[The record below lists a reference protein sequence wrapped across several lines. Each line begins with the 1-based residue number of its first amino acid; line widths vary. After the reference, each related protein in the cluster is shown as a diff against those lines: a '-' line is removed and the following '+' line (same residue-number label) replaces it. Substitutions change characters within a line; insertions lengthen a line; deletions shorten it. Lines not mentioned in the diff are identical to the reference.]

1 VEEKNKRWGKKDGC
15 GIGGVFGWIAVYK
28 PEMTWRRRTED
39 GEEKM
44 VAELAACV
52 SSLIRVDAGIF
63 SVGNTTLRKVAISGI
78 DFLIVL

>member
-1 VEEKNKRWGKKDGC
+1 VEEKNKRWGRKDGC

-28 PEMTWRRRTED
+28 REMTWRRRTGD

-52 SSLIRVDAGIF
+52 SALIRVDAGTDIF
-63 SVGNTTLRKVAISGI
+63 CPVRFISN
-78 DFLIVL
+78 V